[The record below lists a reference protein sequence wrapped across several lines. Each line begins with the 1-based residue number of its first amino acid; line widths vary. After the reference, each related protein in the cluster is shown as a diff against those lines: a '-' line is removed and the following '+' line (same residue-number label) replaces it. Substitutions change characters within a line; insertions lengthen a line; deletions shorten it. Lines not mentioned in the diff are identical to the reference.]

1 MAPGVVD
8 GSLLSQAHP
17 VLDFGERLFD
27 RIEVGGVW
35 RQVPEPSTSV
45 ADHLTDGDR
54 LVGAEIIHHDDV
66 AGFEHRYELLL
77 DIGAKALTVDRSI
90 EDTGC
95 GEPIAAQRAEESQ
108 GAPMSVRGEAAQAFA
123 LRPPPS
129 KRRHVGLD
137 PGFIDEDQPSWI
149 EASLPGSPALSP
161 SRDVS
166 ARLLKGEQC
175 FF

>member
-1 MAPGVVD
+1 MAPRVLD

-17 VLDFGERLFD
+17 VLDFGEGLLD
-27 RIEVGGVW
+27 RIEVGGVG
-35 RQVPEPSTSV
+35 RQIPEPCTSA

-54 LVGAEIIHHDDV
+54 LVRTEVIHHDDV

-77 DIGAKALTVDRSI
+77 DIGSKALTVDRSI

-95 GEPIAAQRAEESQ
+95 GEPIAAQRAEEGQ
-108 GAPMSVRGEAAQAFA
+108 GAPVAVRGEAAQAFA
-123 LRPPPS
+123 LRSPAA
-129 KRRHVGLD
+129 KRHHVGLD
-137 PGFIDEDQPSWI
+137 PGFVDEDQPSWI
-149 EASLPGSPALSP
+149 ETGLPGSPALSP
-161 SRDVS
+161 PRDVG